1 MGETM
6 LLGTLFGVVVGVC
19 MVLDLF
25 VLHRNPHEVRLREA
39 LTWVIIWITLAA
51 LFNLAVY
58 FQDGKQRAIEFTM
71 VYLVELSL
79 SVDNLFVFMVIFNY
93 FRVPLAYQ
101 HRVLFWG
108 VIGALAMRA
117 VFILVG
123 VTLLN
128 LFHWTVYVFGLVL
141 ILTGL
146 RLLLKPSQEVDI
158 ERSVVV
164 LILRRVMSIT
174 PTYDGQRFLTHWRGR
189 LAATPLL
196 VVLLLV
202 ESTDL
207 LFAMDSIPAALAI
220 SRDSFVVY
228 TANVFAVLGLRSF
241 YFVASRFMSV
251 FAYLHYGLSFVL
263 AFIGVKMI
271 LSPFYKIPSGWSL
284 SMIAAAL
291 AFSVALSLL
300 FPPANLEDESAG
312 SQRTNDQP

>member
-1 MGETM
+1 MGESM
-6 LLGTLFGVVVGVC
+6 WLMALFGVVVGVC
-19 MVLDLF
+19 MVIDLF
-25 VLHRNPHEVRLREA
+25 VLHRKAHEVRLREA
-39 LTWVIIWITLAA
+39 LNWVIIWISLAA

-58 FQDGKQRAIEFTM
+58 FQDGKQRAIDFAL

-93 FRVPLAYQ
+93 FRVPPAYQ

-108 VIGALAMRA
+108 VVGALAMRA

-123 VTLLN
+123 VSLLN
-128 LFHWTVYVFGLVL
+128 LFHWMVYVFGAVL

-158 ERSVVV
+158 ERSFVVRV
-164 LILRRVMSIT
+164 LRRVMPISS
-174 PTYDGQRFLTHWRGR
+174 TYDGQRFLTRFQGR
-189 LAATPLL
+189 LSATPLL

-207 LFAMDSIPAALAI
+207 LFAVDSIPAALAI
-220 SRDSFVVY
+220 SRDTFVVY

-241 YFVASRFMSV
+241 YFVASRFMNL

-284 SMIAAAL
+284 GVIATTLVVSVGVSM
-291 AFSVALSLL
+291 L
-300 FPPANLEDESAG
+300 FPPTDIADSEEEESAG
-312 SQRTNDQP
+312 S